1 MVTPAQFRTSPWPHR
16 WAWLLACATFPLVW
30 WGGLVTATGSGMA
43 FREWLT
49 PDGSFLPLYP
59 WLSSAGDKFI
69 EHGHRLLAMAVGF
82 LTIILAVA
90 AHRTEPRRGVRI
102 FSLALLA
109 GVLLQGALG
118 GLRVVLDERLLALVH
133 GCIGPLF
140 FAATAAMVVVTS
152 PHWAGSSE
160 SPADQPDRAEAG
172 YFRLAVLTAAAAWL
186 QLVLGA
192 IVRHSPF
199 LLSESAA
206 SIFRIAVYAHLI
218 TAVLVVV
225 QVLRLAAESWGRRA
239 GQRLAFS
246 MALLVFVQV
255 LLGASTWLLKYGVP
269 QWAASAF
276 GQWQFVNT
284 EADLVRAAIITAH
297 GAVGSLL
304 VALSVAAA
312 VAAAGA
318 WGLGCRRAAGATAKE
333 AVA

>member
-1 MVTPAQFRTSPWPHR
+1 
-16 WAWLLACATFPLVW
+16 VW
-30 WGGLVTATGSGMA
+30 WGGFVTATGSGMA

-82 LTIILAVA
+82 FTILLVVIV
-90 AHRTEPRRGVRI
+90 HCTDPRRGVRY

-109 GVLLQGALG
+109 GVLLQGLLG
-118 GLRVVLDERLLALVH
+118 GLRVVLDERLLALLH

-152 PHWAGSSE
+152 PKWIGVEPSSLAK
-160 SPADQPDRAEAG
+160 SDGPDAS
-172 YFRLAVLTAAAAWL
+172 YLRLAVLTAALAWL

-192 IVRHSPF
+192 IVRHSPH

-206 SIFRIAVYAHLI
+206 TIFRVAVYAHLI
-218 TAVLVVV
+218 AALLVVI

-246 MALLVFVQV
+246 MALLVFVQL

-269 QWAASAF
+269 QWASGAL

-284 EADLVRAAIITAH
+284 EADLYRAAIITAH
-297 GAVGSLL
+297 GAVGALL

-312 VAAAGA
+312 VDAAGA
-318 WGLGCRRAAGATAKE
+318 AGLRWRQARGVAAKGV
-333 AVA
+333 VA

>member
-1 MVTPAQFRTSPWPHR
+1 MAMSVERRASSWPHR

-82 LTIILAVA
+82 LTIVLVVVV
-90 AHRTEPRRGVRI
+90 HLTEPRRGVRI

-109 GVLLQGALG
+109 GVLLQGVLG
-118 GLRVVLDERLLALVH
+118 GLRVVLDERLLALLH

-152 PHWAGSSE
+152 PKWAGASA
-160 SPADQPDRAEAG
+160 SPAAQPNGADAG
-172 YFRLAVLTAAAAWL
+172 YIRLAVLTAAVAWL

-192 IVRHSPF
+192 IVRHSPH
-199 LLSESAA
+199 LLSDSAA
-206 SIFRIAVYAHLI
+206 TIFRIAVYAHLI
-218 TAVLVVV
+218 TALLVVV
-225 QVLRLAAESWGRRA
+225 QVLRFAAECWGRRA

-269 QWAASAF
+269 QWAAGAL
-276 GQWQFVNT
+276 GPWHFVNT
-284 EADLVRAAIITAH
+284 EADLFRAAIITAH
-297 GAVGSLL
+297 GAVGALL
-304 VALSVAAA
+304 VALSVASA
-312 VAAAGA
+312 VEAAG
-318 WGLGCRRAAGATAKE
+318 GVSLGRLQANRVTAKE

>member
-1 MVTPAQFRTSPWPHR
+1 
-16 WAWLLACATFPLVW
+16 
-30 WGGLVTATGSGMA
+30 MA

-49 PDGSFLPLYP
+49 PDGSLMPLYP

-69 EHGHRLLAMAVGF
+69 EHGHRLLAMAVGI
-82 LTIILAVA
+82 LTIVLVIVV
-90 AHRTEPRRGVRI
+90 HRTEPRRGVRI

-109 GVLLQGALG
+109 GVLLQGLLG
-118 GLRVVLDERLLALVH
+118 GLRVVLDERLLALLH

-152 PHWAGSSE
+152 PKWAVG
-160 SPADQPDRAEAG
+160 DQAPRGDAT
-172 YFRLAVLTAAAAWL
+172 YVRLAVLTAAVAWL

-192 IVRHSPF
+192 IVRHSPH
-199 LLSESAA
+199 LLSDSAA
-206 SIFRIAVYAHLI
+206 TIFRVAVYAHLI
-218 TAVLVVV
+218 TALLVVI
-225 QVLRLAAESWGRRA
+225 QVLRLAAECWGRRA

-255 LLGASTWLLKYGVP
+255 VLGASTWLLKYGVP
-269 QWAASAF
+269 QWAAGAL

-284 EADLVRAAIITAH
+284 EADMFRAAIITAH

-312 VAAAGA
+312 VEAAGA
-318 WGLGCRRAAGATAKE
+318 VGLGWRRADRRTANE
-333 AVA
+333 AAA